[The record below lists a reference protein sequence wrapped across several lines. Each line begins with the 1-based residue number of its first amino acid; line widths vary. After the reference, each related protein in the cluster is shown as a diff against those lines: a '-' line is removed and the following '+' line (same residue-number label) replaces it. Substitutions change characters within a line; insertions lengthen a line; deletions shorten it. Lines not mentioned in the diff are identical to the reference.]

1 MAFFHL
7 PGAKN
12 RVSARRAYTAARK
25 TASREELLEG
35 LRRYNENAVMKGE
48 IIPAGTREITKVNV
62 GEVAA
67 YIARE
72 VMNFED
78 EVHHARHLPLLW
90 KPIEGWPTVRLTEE
104 EQEQLRPGAHC
115 IERGNPHEFEFR

>member
-67 YIARE
+67 YIACSRGS
-72 VMNFED
+72 VRRSLRDLCTKCSSRLD
-78 EVHHARHLPLLW
+78 ERSLQQTQAGLGWRVGADACCPRMPA
-90 KPIEGWPTVRLTEE
+90 PINT
-104 EQEQLRPGAHC
+104 
-115 IERGNPHEFEFR
+115 